1 MPMLVVGIRIM
12 AVAVLHLIVRM
23 SVRVARPGKHWA
35 GMFMLMVCV
44 MLMLV
49 FMFQNLV
56 SMFMLMM
63 LGQMQ
68 PNTQGHEKS
77 RTDELECHVLA

>member
-1 MPMLVVGIRIM
+1 MLVVGIRKV
-12 AVAVLHLIVRM
+12 AVAVLHLIVCM
-23 SVRVARPGKHWA
+23 SMRVARPGKDRT

-77 RTDELECHVLA
+77 RTDELECNVLA